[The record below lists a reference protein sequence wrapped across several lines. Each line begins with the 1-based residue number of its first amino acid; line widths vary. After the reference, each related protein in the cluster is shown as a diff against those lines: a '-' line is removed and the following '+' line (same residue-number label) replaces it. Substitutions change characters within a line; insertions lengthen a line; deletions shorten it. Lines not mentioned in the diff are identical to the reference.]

1 MHVVKN
7 QELLNTADRSLANVT
22 PEPKCDSSNAYL
34 TKEHLPR
41 VKNVENPTKFLHAF
55 EKQGSHNK

>member
-22 PEPKCDSSNAYL
+22 PGPKCDSSSAYL
-34 TKEHLPR
+34 QKSICPES
-41 VKNVENPTKFLHAF
+41 KK
-55 EKQGSHNK
+55 